1 MVEQVIRIK
10 NLKKKQSMKINRI
23 IFNVFLPLLA
33 LGLILGACQK
43 NDDLLTADAKTGG
56 LAIAAKSIPYLLG
69 ATPKIDIAIEIP
81 KGPGITSI
89 EVYNVYLRKSDTT
102 YSDKVLMK
110 TLDVASANA
119 TEDVTKTLTLVY
131 ADLIKGIS
139 VGGVALPTDENLLPI
154 GDNFTLQYV
163 SVMADGGRKVLNNG
177 KTSIDVANRWVGSYQ
192 MKGWTLRAGDPVLT
206 GNWTANWKLSTVS
219 AYAVQ
224 FWAIQKWAD
233 GSTVG
238 GIGPFILTM
247 DVSGGPDAPM
257 PVTVSDNVNSAVKN
271 NPAYNNHYDP
281 ATKTFYI
288 SCYWGSGPTN
298 RAAVDTLVYT
308 GPY

>member
-1 MVEQVIRIK
+1 
-10 NLKKKQSMKINRI
+10 MKINRI
-23 IFNVFLPLLA
+23 IFNVFLPLIA

-43 NDDLLTADAKTGG
+43 NEDLLTADAKTGG
-56 LAIAAKSIPYLLG
+56 LAVPTKSIPYLLG
-69 ATPKIDIAIEIP
+69 ATPKIDVTVKIP
-81 KGPGITSI
+81 QGPGITSI
-89 EVYNVYLRKSDTT
+89 EVYNIYLRKSDTT

-131 ADLIKGIS
+131 ADLIKGIT
-139 VGGVALPTDENLLPI
+139 VGGVALPADENLLPI
-154 GDNFTLQYV
+154 GDNFTLTYV
-163 SVMADGGRKVLNNG
+163 SVMADGARKVLNNG
-177 KTSIDVANRWVGSYQ
+177 KTSIDVANRWVGSYL
-192 MKGWTLRAGDPVLT
+192 MKGYTLRAGDPVLT

-219 AYAVQ
+219 AYSVQ
-224 FWAIQKWAD
+224 FWATQRWAD

-238 GIGPFILTM
+238 GIGPWILTM
-247 DVSGGPDAPM
+247 DVSGGPDASM
-257 PVTVSDNVNSAVKN
+257 PVTVSDPANSAVKN

-298 RAAVDTLVYT
+298 RAATDTLVYT